1 MIFQWDEWAS
11 LKHDILSIKKY
22 KTADLMFSTKSV
34 LNREGECYVF
44 FDLISMVILVSELSV
59 LKKSD
64 ITEIHFISDEG
75 DP

>member
-1 MIFQWDEWAS
+1 
-11 LKHDILSIKKY
+11 
-22 KTADLMFSTKSV
+22 MFSTKSV